1 MGEERFPA
9 PSHGLCVVPCLSLT
23 EQQRHLLQQQEQQL
37 QQLQQLL
44 ASPQLTPVM
53 PPLPRQL
60 QLRGEGPTMGAGP
73 GWARQARKGGRAA
86 PGWTP
91 AGPVGAEGV
100 SVALRPWAL
109 QKGGSQ
115 PSEKVWR
122 VVRPQLPRISSPSPK
137 DGQGELQG
145 LWLSEWT
152 PCRPERLL
160 WVLCWVLGSVK
171 VSFGEKEFCL
181 LKRRELKKKQNI
193 IVFLET
199 QETNSIGFLYGARWE
214 QG

>member
-1 MGEERFPA
+1 M
-9 PSHGLCVVPCLSLT
+9 
-23 EQQRHLLQQQEQQL
+23 
-37 QQLQQLL
+37 
-44 ASPQLTPVM
+44 
-53 PPLPRQL
+53 
-60 QLRGEGPTMGAGP
+60 
-73 GWARQARKGGRAA
+73 
-86 PGWTP
+86 
-91 AGPVGAEGV
+91 
-100 SVALRPWAL
+100 
-109 QKGGSQ
+109 
-115 PSEKVWR
+115 
-122 VVRPQLPRISSPSPK
+122 VRPQLPRISSPSPK

>member
-86 PGWTP
+86 R
-91 AGPVGAEGV
+91 AGP
-100 SVALRPWAL
+100 LR
-109 QKGGSQ
+109 
-115 PSEKVWR
+115 
-122 VVRPQLPRISSPSPK
+122 
-137 DGQGELQG
+137 G
-145 LWLSEWT
+145 LWGQ
-152 PCRPERLL
+152 R
-160 WVLCWVLGSVK
+160 G
-171 VSFGEKEFCL
+171 
-181 LKRRELKKKQNI
+181 
-193 IVFLET
+193 
-199 QETNSIGFLYGARWE
+199 
-214 QG
+214 